1 MNPEEAAQTIDFAR
15 APVGAFIKDGTVTEV
30 VGASAVV
37 SVDGGGTARPTILG
51 FPPAPGQRVTLLF
64 DPANNGTCVILGT
77 YGGTPPF
84 IADTWTTDVTSG
96 VSAETTLTGL
106 TLGFRVDVPD
116 HLLAVHGH
124 VRINPSTTNQRAIL
138 RCRDDANVL
147 IGIVAEVQLP
157 LDAEATLD
165 GLLTLGEIGGFPP
178 GGYLYHLTLEIVGG
192 GSAATTGY
200 CSIGIQDHGPYVA
213 PA

>member
-1 MNPEEAAQTIDFAR
+1 MNPEEAAQTIDAAR
-15 APVGAFIKDGTVTEV
+15 PPSAAFIKDGTVTEV
-30 VGASAVV
+30 VGASVTVA
-37 SVDGGGTARPTILG
+37 VDGGGTARPTILH

-64 DPANNGTCVILGT
+64 DPADNGTCVILGT

-96 VSAETTLTGL
+96 VTAETTLAGL

-192 GSAATTGY
+192 GSAATSGY
-200 CSIGIQDHGPYVA
+200 CSIGIQDHGAYVA